1 MTGSQ
6 DEITTLLESAR
17 RVGLEIDEDE
27 ARHWLAAMAAGDDH
41 TSLTFDART
50 GVFGHR
56 IAMLDFSD
64 ADLAHFR
71 RVGALVEIP
80 DEDGVETAL
89 ALSGSAAQSKIQTYP
104 GDCDFFERV
113 NIRAP
118 SREEACRAA
127 GRVVLRKALDTIE
140 GPSYRLM
147 EVKFGSYPAGVVVGG
162 VPMRPGSP
170 ISWSPDEI
178 RAGRIEAA
186 TPDGA
191 SRVISWDDAATDPGW
206 CKLDWVVADA
216 ERGTVVNA
224 SNMLDI
230 TWEAPDGTI
239 TPLDGFL
246 DPYFQEVYL
255 DASAIPLFSRLAG
268 HVSADALD
276 EYVEQLESEV
286 RKYIAADEPNFG
298 KAAKRLYN
306 IFRLSGRHGEAAF
319 IREIFDEPATV
330 LYQVHALLRTVEEA
344 ARPGSPF
351 TPATVDAQLDRV
363 IIDVIRTL
371 EGAEEEE
378 IVSQLLALKSA
389 LASEDRVEEREVRV
403 EAARTRIIA
412 LVNTFFTEKL
422 QAHPQVRGYL
432 EEIGGRR

>member
-1 MTGSQ
+1 
-6 DEITTLLESAR
+6 
-17 RVGLEIDEDE
+17 
-27 ARHWLAAMAAGDDH
+27 
-41 TSLTFDART
+41 
-50 GVFGHR
+50 
-56 IAMLDFSD
+56 
-64 ADLAHFR
+64 
-71 RVGALVEIP
+71 
-80 DEDGVETAL
+80 
-89 ALSGSAAQSKIQTYP
+89 
-104 GDCDFFERV
+104 
-113 NIRAP
+113 
-118 SREEACRAA
+118 
-127 GRVVLRKALDTIE
+127 VLRKALDTIE